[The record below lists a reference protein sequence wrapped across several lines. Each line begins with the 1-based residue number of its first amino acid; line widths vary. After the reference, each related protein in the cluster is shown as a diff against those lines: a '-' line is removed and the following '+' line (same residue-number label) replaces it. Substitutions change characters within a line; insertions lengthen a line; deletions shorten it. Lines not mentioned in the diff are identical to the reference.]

1 MATKGGR
8 IDFMF
13 LGPPYLAAGSAT
25 GNGVLTLT
33 KNLQIGRTKILFAFN
48 YSQGWQTMGVM

>member
-1 MATKGGR
+1 MAAEGAH

-25 GNGVLTLT
+25 AAGVVNSTVNRIRYWTSLVTPMPGNE
-33 KNLQIGRTKILFAFN
+33 FC
-48 YSQGWQTMGVM
+48 